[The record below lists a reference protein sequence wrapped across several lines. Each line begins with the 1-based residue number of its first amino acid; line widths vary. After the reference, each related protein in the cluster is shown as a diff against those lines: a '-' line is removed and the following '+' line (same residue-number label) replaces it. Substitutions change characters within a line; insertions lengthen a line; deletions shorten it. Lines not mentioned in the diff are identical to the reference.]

1 MCKRT
6 ASPGYSKHGLASSR
20 STPDKGG
27 NVLTPSWAL
36 GGHRSMP
43 FVGKHKAAAAA
54 AVLLCSPAVP
64 TRLPEIES
72 HELDEQT
79 RARRGHARLQMFGF
93 SFSYNTYNLLIW
105 RRCPTQT
112 PSHLQTT
119 SVLCTTVTAT
129 YCCGDVT
136 ATLSC
141 WISSKQ

>member
-112 PSHLQTT
+112 PSHLT
-119 SVLCTTVTAT
+119 SDYISPMYHRNCYVLLWRRHS
-129 YCCGDVT
+129 DP
-136 ATLSC
+136 LLLD
-141 WISSKQ
+141 QQ